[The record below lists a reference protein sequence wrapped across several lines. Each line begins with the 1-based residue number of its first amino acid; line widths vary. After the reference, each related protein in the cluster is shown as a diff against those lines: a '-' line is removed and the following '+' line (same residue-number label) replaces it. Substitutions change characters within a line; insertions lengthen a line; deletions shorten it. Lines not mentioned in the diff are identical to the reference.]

1 MYAADSISI
10 IQPLTGERVTEL
22 QRKFRMEGKK
32 EAAHKYIYKVREDPE
47 MENKKE
53 NFRLEAYIVKKNG
66 KTSCEILYAGSK
78 EQCTKILDEVHS
90 EKLTNEQ
97 IKELYARTENT
108 ELEKDTFRIYQLKR
122 GDDIRELQ
130 FESYEC
136 LKESG

>member
-1 MYAADSISI
+1 
-10 IQPLTGERVTEL
+10 
-22 QRKFRMEGKK
+22 MEGKK

-78 EQCTKILDEVHS
+78 EQCTKLLDEVHS